1 MATVTHIQRDW
12 EQREFIAEM
21 TTNVK
26 KLVDFLNN
34 FGAPALE
41 RSRFAHTLL
50 LRTDHSTRYR
60 LATLRERLATME
72 QQVLCEWAACGF
84 VHWRSDDTRRVRSH
98 RTSAQHRRRRRVSGC
113 TGA

>member
-34 FGAPALE
+34 FGAVCA
-41 RSRFAHTLL
+41 
-50 LRTDHSTRYR
+50 
-60 LATLRERLATME
+60 
-72 QQVLCEWAACGF
+72 G
-84 VHWRSDDTRRVRSH
+84 
-98 RTSAQHRRRRRVSGC
+98 
-113 TGA
+113 

>member
-34 FGAPALE
+34 F
-41 RSRFAHTLL
+41 
-50 LRTDHSTRYR
+50 DHSTRYR

-72 QQVLCEWAACGF
+72 QQVLFIEHQLSTAAG
-84 VHWRSDDTRRVRSH
+84 D
-98 RTSAQHRRRRRVSGC
+98 A
-113 TGA
+113 